1 MSSDE
6 ADLDQARRDEIAD
19 REAFETRFPP
29 EAFEDIARALDV
41 STERPSLEALRDW
54 LREDLHAFC
63 SSGVADK
70 SARAK
75 RKRHLEKR
83 AEAAATL
90 LSSLR
95 SGSLLDRP
103 RVLLDGG
110 FREKFM
116 AVLEVLARP
125 PRPRRHRPK
134 DGFRHELVPSLIWVY
149 EHITGDTAGKPHWL
163 KDSRGYGG
171 RFYLFA
177 SAVRRCLY
185 DRAPGVR
192 AALSASDDA
201 LAQELQDHWP
211 END

>member
-1 MSSDE
+1 MSDRGVSEE
-6 ADLDQARRDEIAD
+6 ASCDDPLWD
-19 REAFETRFPP
+19 AFEARFPP
-29 EAFEDIARALDV
+29 EAFEDIARSLGV
-41 STERPSLEALRDW
+41 STERPSLEVLREW
-54 LREDLHAFC
+54 LREDLSWFC
-63 SSGVADK
+63 SIRVSDK
-70 SARAK
+70 NVRATHVRELNKRAK
-75 RKRHLEKR
+75 
-83 AEAAATL
+83 AAATL
-90 LSSLR
+90 LSALQ
-95 SGSLLDRP
+95 SGSVLHQP
-103 RVLLDGG
+103 RVLLEGP
-110 FREKFM
+110 FREKFLG
-116 AVLEVLARP
+116 VLEALARP
-125 PRPRRHRPK
+125 PRSGGRYRPK